1 MEAPRQGV
9 PRHGK
14 AHRLPGHLQ
23 AGGEIKV
30 LGEVELA
37 ALLVED
43 ARSQAA
49 LPWTKVPWQ
58 QKKSWVS
65 LAQPFFEPGARGRK

>member
-14 AHRLPGHLQ
+14 AHRLPGTSRL
-23 AGGEIKV
+23 AEKSKYW
-30 LGEVELA
+30 EVELA

-43 ARSQAA
+43 APLQAA